1 MRNGRLVHR
10 SARVSRLSY
19 SVSSPLERLALLS
32 PLIAPRMGPPRQ
44 RAIAAEPTHAGPV
57 RLHLGSKLP
66 LNLRSFL
73 ACHLGPEVRVEE
85 DTIVAL
91 GERSSEKV
99 MRELARAIRRF
110 SAVRAREAWSECAIA
125 LERLERDF
133 QSLDAG
139 EREPIVLCLR
149 CARVEVGRLEQH
161 RGRDCL
167 TVDLGARLDASRNG
181 AVREPLGDTLHHAV
195 ERFRRDCAAVAREHF
210 ELDCYVANQQV
221 VFSWR
226 PLPAPDC

>member
-1 MRNGRLVHR
+1 
-10 SARVSRLSY
+10 
-19 SVSSPLERLALLS
+19 VSSPLERLALLS
-32 PLIAPRMGPPRQ
+32 PLIAPRIGPSRH
-44 RAIAAEPTHAGPV
+44 RAIAPEPIHAGPV

-139 EREPIVLCLR
+139 ERGPIVLCLR
-149 CARVEVGRLEQH
+149 CARIDPGSFEQH
-161 RGRDCL
+161 RDGDCL
-167 TVDLGARLDASRNG
+167 AVDLGAQLEASRNG
-181 AVREPLGDTLHHAV
+181 AAREPLGDTLHRAV
-195 ERFRRDCAAVAREHF
+195 ERFRRERAATNRDHF

-226 PLPAPDC
+226 PLPGPDH